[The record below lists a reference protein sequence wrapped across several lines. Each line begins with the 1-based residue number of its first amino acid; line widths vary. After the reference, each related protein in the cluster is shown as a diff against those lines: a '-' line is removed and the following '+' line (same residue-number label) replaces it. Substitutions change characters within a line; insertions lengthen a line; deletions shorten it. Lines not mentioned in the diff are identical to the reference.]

1 MAKVMMHSKDKNP
14 SFLRISKKHERFTS
28 AMKQNFFN
36 FEKGAFCFPNKSLTL
51 SFEITKGFQ
60 I

>member
-1 MAKVMMHSKDKNP
+1 M
-14 SFLRISKKHERFTS
+14 ISENRERFTV

-51 SFEITKGFQ
+51 SFELTKGFQ